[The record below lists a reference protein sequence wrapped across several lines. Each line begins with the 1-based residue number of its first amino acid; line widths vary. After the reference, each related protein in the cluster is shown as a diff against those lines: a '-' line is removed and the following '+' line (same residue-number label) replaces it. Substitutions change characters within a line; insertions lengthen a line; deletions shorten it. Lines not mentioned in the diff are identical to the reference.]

1 LLSLFCSFVRQTRPA
16 IDPFRFKE
24 FPADMGA
31 APVSLKAKGR
41 KILAVSMTVKHTKVT
56 KMPMVRRFAEP

>member
-1 LLSLFCSFVRQTRPA
+1 LLSLFCSFVRPA
-16 IDPFRFKE
+16 IIPFRFKE

-41 KILAVSMTVKHTKVT
+41 KILAISMTARHTKVDLRL
-56 KMPMVRRFAEP
+56 P